1 MKDDVSA
8 VGAVA
13 GGGRGAVAANRAIDR
28 LYAATAAVSGWRRIV
43 LALLLGALAVVALPP
58 IHFWPALIPAFA
70 GLLWMIEGRRGWR
83 PAFVTGWLFGLG
95 YFTAGFYWIAN
106 ALLTKPEQFG
116 WLAPVAVVGLAALQ
130 ALFPGMAAA
139 LTRISGAGGA
149 GRVLVFAGAWAG
161 CEWMRSWA
169 FSGFPWNLIGSVWT
183 ASDAMIQV
191 TAVVGAYGLGLFT
204 VAAAAMPA
212 VLAGG
217 TARRGHRWTAVGCG
231 FAVLLA
237 LWIGGL
243 VRLQVAGEAEAV
255 PGVRLRLVQ
264 PSIPQKLKWKAELL
278 DRHLAT
284 QMRMGMGPAEEAPT
298 HVFWGETAASLF
310 LGEDAE
316 RRAVIGEFTPPGG
329 LTITGTLRRTPP
341 GVPFRVWNSLVAVD
355 DRGDIV
361 ATYDKSHLVPFGE
374 YVPFR
379 SVLKFA
385 KVTAGSTD
393 FSSGSGRTT
402 LRLPGLPPVSPLICY
417 EIIFPGHVVDGQD
430 RPDWLLNLTNDS
442 WYGRSSGPY
451 QHLAAARLR
460 AVEEGLPLVRVANN
474 GISAIVDPYGRVIAQ
489 LGLGA
494 QGVVDGPLP
503 RPLVTPTAYA
513 RMGNWLVLMVVVAA
527 IGMGML
533 ISRLEEP
540 LFGE

>member
-1 MKDDVSA
+1 M
-8 VGAVA
+8 
-13 GGGRGAVAANRAIDR
+13 
-28 LYAATAAVSGWRRIV
+28 V
-43 LALLLGALAVVALPP
+43 LALLLGALAVAALPP

-83 PAFVTGWLFGLG
+83 SAFVTGWLFGVG
-95 YFTAGFYWIAN
+95 YFTAGLYWIAN

-116 WLAPVAVVGLAALQ
+116 WLAPVAVLGLAAVQ

-149 GRVLVFAGAWAG
+149 GRVLVFAGVWTG
-161 CEWMRSWA
+161 CEWVRSWA

-183 ASDAMIQV
+183 ASDGMVQV
-191 TAVVGAYGLGLFT
+191 TAVIGVYGLGLFT

-217 TARRGHRWTAVGCG
+217 TARRKQTWAAVVCG

-237 LWIGGL
+237 VWVGGL
-243 VRLQVAGEAEAV
+243 VRLQVAGEAEEVA
-255 PGVRLRLVQ
+255 GVRLRLVQ
-264 PSIPQKLKWKAELL
+264 PSIPQNLKWKAELL

-284 QMRMGMGPAEEAPT
+284 QMRMGVGPADEAPT
-298 HVFWGETAASLF
+298 HVIWGETAASLF

-341 GVPFRVWNSLVAVD
+341 GSPFQVWNTLHAVD

-379 SVLKFA
+379 GVLKIA
-385 KVTAGSTD
+385 KVTAGATD
-393 FSSGSGRTT
+393 FSSGSGTTT

-417 EIIFPGHVVDGQD
+417 EIIFPGRVVDRRD

-451 QHLAAARLR
+451 QHFAAARLR

-494 QGVVDGPLP
+494 RGVVDGPLP
-503 RPLVTPTAYA
+503 RPLVTLTAYA

-527 IGMGML
+527 VGMGLL
-533 ISRLEEP
+533 ISRPEGP